1 MKRLKQVVCS
11 CRSLCL
17 LLCLCGVTTLS
28 AQEELEW
35 GFNTQGNIEG
45 WNNVYGSY
53 TVQEGSLIFR
63 PSNTGAQLT
72 RGVSFDATR
81 YKYLTLRVKNG
92 DMGNTAAVSFRS
104 STNPASNRY
113 GDLYLFKVSTTD
125 QDFQTYT
132 IDLSKIPYWK
142 GTILAL
148 KIQLPI
154 NPAIG
159 STIIVDYIKLHSSTT
174 QPIVPRRSIAVNKVD
189 SIVLT
194 RMYHALEGD
203 RWTRKTHWLSS
214 QPVSRWEGITLNQE
228 DIQGKIA
235 KIALP
240 NSNVSGGDICLDD
253 LTALKTVNF
262 SGNGMRD
269 IAFLS
274 SVKNLDSLHL
284 EGNALSITQLLA
296 MKTKVKAVNGVFTYA
311 PQEPITLE
319 KNNGNIRAVGAGEEA
334 DNLYQW
340 FDINGLKVY
349 ETRGNSTYTP
359 PTLGT
364 YHVKVSNPRLPG
376 LVLVSAPA
384 TGIATGIQ
392 VLGSEDIKLYPNPA
406 TEYIVVEHAQ
416 DAQLFIYQLSGK
428 LQLSTKLKS
437 QSEKISVKHL
447 NPGLYMVV
455 VKQNMGEEIKE
466 MNYKL
471 IIE

>member
-1 MKRLKQVVCS
+1 MKRLKQIVCS
-11 CRSLCL
+11 CRNLFL
-17 LLCLCGVTTLS
+17 LLCLCLVTPLS

-35 GFNTQGNIEG
+35 SFNTQGSIEG
-45 WNNVYGSY
+45 WNNIYGSY
-53 TVQEGSLIFR
+53 TVQDGSLIFR

-81 YKYLTLRVKNG
+81 YKYLTVRIKNG
-92 DMGNTAAVSFRS
+92 DMGNAAAVSFRS

-113 GDLYLFKVSTTD
+113 GELYLFNISSAD

-132 IDLSKIPYWK
+132 IDLSKVPYWK

-159 STIIVDYIKLHSSTT
+159 STIMVDYIKLHSSTT
-174 QPIVPRRSIAVNKVD
+174 QPIAPRRSVAVNKVD

-194 RMYHALEGD
+194 RMYHALSGE
-203 RWTRKTHWLSS
+203 RWTKKAHWLTSL
-214 QPVSRWEGITLNQE
+214 PVNRWEGIALNQE
-228 DIQGKIA
+228 DAQGKIA

-240 NSNVSGGDICLDD
+240 NSNVSGGDFCLDD
-253 LTALKTVNF
+253 LTGLKSVNL
-262 SGNGMRD
+262 SGNGISD

-284 EGNALSITQLLA
+284 EGNALNITQLLA

-311 PQEPITLE
+311 PQDPIALE
-319 KNNGNIRAVGAGEEA
+319 KNNGSIRAVGAGEEI

-340 FDINGLKVY
+340 FDVNGVKVY

-359 PTLGT
+359 PTPGT
-364 YHVKVSNPRLPG
+364 YHVKVTNPRLPG
-376 LVLVSAPA
+376 LVLVSA

-392 VLGSEDIKLYPNPA
+392 VLDNEDIKLYPNPA
-406 TEYIVVEHAQ
+406 TEFIVVEHAQ
-416 DAQLFIYQLSGK
+416 GAQLLIYQLSGK
-428 LQLSTKLKS
+428 LQLSTQLKS
-437 QSEKISVKHL
+437 ESEKISVKHL

-455 VKQNMGEEIKE
+455 MKQSMGEEIKE